1 METYNLLNVYSL
13 HAITKYD
20 VVLFVPDKVNPV
32 IYDRALPVDLNIK
45 KLKEFLNTKNIT
57 ISDERLCRLISDTKN
72 NLYDMIDTLKK
83 IIKNGYVGL

>member
-1 METYNLLNVYSL
+1 MEDNQLS
-13 HAITKYD
+13 AIK
-20 VVLFVPDKVNPV
+20 LA
-32 IYDRALPVDLNIK
+32 DRIGIASRNIESNIK

-72 NLYDMIDTLKK
+72 NLYDMIDALKK